1 MSILADL
8 DKVAVGITHVAAPL
22 PTVIVERLGKKER
35 SFFASLFVTG
45 PYVGDTQVEEAIHSV
60 EIRRC
65 FKEHLWLVRSGATAG
80 IQNDPGVS
88 ELDVAGIVGL
98 ITLPPRIRT

>member
-8 DKVAVGITHVAAPL
+8 DKVAVGITHEAAPL

-65 FKEHLWLVRSGATAG
+65 FEKDLWLVGSRATAG
-80 IQNDPGVS
+80 IENDPGS
-88 ELDVAGIVGL
+88 S
-98 ITLPPRIRT
+98 